1 LAAEVRLVRC
11 VAPSTDTLRTRDFG
25 PDPQGEAMPL
35 ATLRQVLDE
44 AAKGGYGVGAF
55 NVNNME
61 QLQGIVDG
69 AQETNSPVIVQAS
82 RGAIAYAGPN
92 YLRHLIMAA
101 AESAPEIPIVL
112 HLDHG
117 DKPETCFMA
126 IELGFTSVMMDGS
139 LLADGKTPSDYEYN
153 IDVTR
158 QVVQAAHAKG
168 VSVEG
173 ELGTLG
179 GIEDGHGSGEVHLTD
194 PDQAVDFVAQT
205 GVDALAVAIGTSHG
219 AYKFTEKPTGEVL
232 AMHLIE
238 EIHQKL
244 PETHMVMHG
253 SSSVPQSLVDRINA
267 AGGKLEETYGVPVEE
282 IQQGIRHGVRKVN
295 VDTDGRLAITAALRE
310 SLNAHPSEFDPRA
323 FFKPARFAMKEVV
336 AERLTQFGAAGHAGD
351 YTVLSLDEMKERYA
365 RSPVSA

>member
-1 LAAEVRLVRC
+1 
-11 VAPSTDTLRTRDFG
+11 
-25 PDPQGEAMPL
+25 MPL

-61 QLQGIVDG
+61 QVQGIVAG
-69 AQETNSPVIVQAS
+69 AQEVHAPVILQVS
-82 RGAIAYAGPN
+82 RGALSYAGKN
-92 YLRHLIMAA
+92 YVRHLIIAA
-101 AESAPEIPIVL
+101 SESAPEIPIVL

-117 DKPETCFMA
+117 DKPETCFDA

-158 QVVQAAHAKG
+158 QVAEAAHAKG

-219 AYKFTEKPTGEVL
+219 AYKFTKKPEGDVL

-244 PETHMVMHG
+244 PQTHMVMHG
-253 SSSVPQSLVDRINA
+253 SSSVPQEIVDRINA
-267 AGGKLEETYGVPVEE
+267 AGGKLEATFGVPVEE

-310 SLNAHPSEFDPRA
+310 ALNANPSEFDPRA
-323 FFKPARFAMKEVV
+323 FFKPAREAQKQIVV
-336 AERLTQFGAAGHAGD
+336 ERLTQFGAAGHATD
-351 YTVLSLDEMKERYA
+351 YTVIPLEEMA
-365 RSPVSA
+365 RKYQGSPVGA

>member
-1 LAAEVRLVRC
+1 
-11 VAPSTDTLRTRDFG
+11 
-25 PDPQGEAMPL
+25 MPL

-61 QLQGIVDG
+61 QLQGIVTA
-69 AQETNSPVIVQAS
+69 AQEVQAPVIVQAS
-82 RGAIAYAGPN
+82 RGAINYAGPI
-92 YLRHLIMAA
+92 YLRNLILAA
-101 AESAPEIPIVL
+101 AETAPEIPIVL

-126 IELGFTSVMMDGS
+126 IDLGFTSVMMDGS

-153 IDVTR
+153 VDVTR
-158 QVVQAAHAKG
+158 RVVEAAHAKG

-194 PDQAVDFVAQT
+194 PDQAVDFVEQT

-219 AYKFTEKPTGEVL
+219 AYKFTEKPTGDVL

-244 PETHMVMHG
+244 PNTHMVMHG
-253 SSSVPQSLVDRINA
+253 SSSVPQELVDRINA
-267 AGGKLEETYGVPVEE
+267 AGGKLEATFGVPVEE

-310 SLNAHPSEFDPRA
+310 AIQAGPSEFDPRA
-323 FFKPARFAMKEVV
+323 FFKPAREAQKQVV
-336 AERLTQFGAAGHAGD
+336 VDRLTQFGAAGHAGD
-351 YTVLSLDEMKERYA
+351 YTVLTLDEMKERYA